1 MTPLLTGTAVF
12 LVTYVIITSERIHRT
27 IAALGGALVLVV
39 LGILTQHRAFEA
51 VDWNVIF
58 LLAGMMII
66 ANVTEKTGVFQWLA
80 IRSAKIARGN
90 PFYTLALLAG
100 VTAVLSAFLDNVTT
114 VVLIAPVTLYVATI
128 LGTKPMPFLIAQI
141 LASNIGG
148 TATLIGDPP
157 NIIIGSAADLDFVA
171 FLVNLAPPAMIIL
184 LLLLPTMW
192 LFFRKDLQVRSD
204 QRLSIQDLDESKV
217 ITNPP
222 LLRKAL
228 IVLGFT
234 ILGFL
239 LHQVVGLEPATIALI
254 GALVLLAISGVDL
267 HGILKD
273 VEWATLLFFVGL
285 FILVEGVV
293 QVGLVGLMAEWL
305 LALAQGN
312 LQVTTLMILWLSAI
326 ASGVIDNIPYTATM
340 VPIVQELGNHMPS
353 RPLWWALALGACL
366 GGNLTLVGASAN
378 VVVASISERGGYPI
392 AFRTFLKYGA
402 VVTLESLLVATAYVW
417 LRYLM

>member
-1 MTPLLTGTAVF
+1 MTPLFTGTIVF
-12 LVTYVIITSERIHRT
+12 LATYVVITSERIHRT
-27 IAALGGALVLVV
+27 IAALGGALVLIV
-39 LGILTQHRAFEA
+39 LGILSQHRAFEA

-58 LLAGMMII
+58 LLAGMMMI

-80 IRSAKIARGN
+80 IRSTKIARGN

-100 VTAVLSAFLDNVTT
+100 ITAVLSAFLDNVTT

-141 LASNIGG
+141 LASNVGG

-157 NIIIGSAADLDFVA
+157 NIIIGSAAHLDFVA
-171 FLVNLAPPAMIIL
+171 FLVNLAPPALMIL
-184 LLLLPTMW
+184 LILLPTMW
-192 LFFRKDLQVRSD
+192 LFFRKDLRAKPD
-204 QRLSIQDLDESKV
+204 QRAAVLELDESGV
-217 ITNPP
+217 ITDPV

-228 IVLGFT
+228 IVLALT

-239 LHQVVGLEPATIALI
+239 LHQTLGFEPATIALI
-254 GALVLLAISGVDL
+254 GALVLLAISGTDL

-273 VEWATLLFFVGL
+273 VEWATLFFFVGL

-293 QVGLVGLMAEWL
+293 QVGLVGVVAEWL
-305 LALAQGN
+305 LGLTQGN
-312 LQVTTLMILWLSAI
+312 LQLTTLMLLWLSAG

-340 VPIVQELGNHMPS
+340 VPIVQQLGEHMPS
-353 RPLWWALALGACL
+353 EPLWWALALGACL

-402 VVTLESLLVATAYVW
+402 VVTLESLLIATVYVW
-417 LRYLM
+417 IRYLM